1 VSGRLR
7 AYTRPGIT
15 LLFILAGFLLWL
27 RPATA
32 ATGALV
38 WLVGLALTGAPV
50 VWRTVRGILAGKWA
64 ADVVATLAILTA
76 LALRQPLAGL
86 IVVLM
91 QTGGEALERYAAG
104 RASAAVRDLEAAA
117 PRTAH
122 RYRDGELNDIPVDDI
137 RVRDELLVRPGEL
150 IPCDGTALKGRS
162 RIDTSRI
169 TGEPLPVDAEP
180 GTELLSGSLNGEG
193 AIRMRATALARESQY
208 ALIVELVRTAQAR
221 KAPLQRLAD
230 RYAVWFTPLTLVAC
244 LVAFAWSGEAERILA
259 ILVVATPCPLIL
271 ATPVAIIGGVI
282 IVRSGGA
289 LEQLSRVT
297 VGVFDK
303 TGTLTIGR
311 PEVARV
317 VPVPPYTEH
326 DILRLAGA
334 IEQHSSHMLA
344 RTLVEAA
351 KESGIR
357 FPEAHHVVEAPGSGV
372 RGEID
377 RQRVTVGSLAYVG
390 TTDPAAVI
398 GFAALQNGTGGVHA
412 FVAVEGKAAGMV
424 EYADRIR
431 PELQSFLTRLRELG
445 IRRTI
450 LLSGDISANAVA
462 VGREIGIREA
472 HGDLLPADKVDRV
485 RDLVDAGSKV
495 LMVGDGTND
504 APALSTAT
512 VGVALAAHGGG
523 ITAEAADLVVLAD
536 DLERVADAVAI
547 SQRTLHI
554 ARQSIWVGLGLSGL
568 AMILA
573 GLGFIPPTL
582 GALLQ
587 EGIDVTVILN
597 AVRASANPT

>member
-193 AIRMRATALARESQY
+193 AIRMRATAVARESQY

-271 ATPVAIIGGVI
+271 ATPVAIIGGVSRCAQQRV

-303 TGTLTIGR
+303 TGNL
-311 PEVARV
+311 
-317 VPVPPYTEH
+317 
-326 DILRLAGA
+326 
-334 IEQHSSHMLA
+334 
-344 RTLVEAA
+344 
-351 KESGIR
+351 
-357 FPEAHHVVEAPGSGV
+357 
-372 RGEID
+372 
-377 RQRVTVGSLAYVG
+377 
-390 TTDPAAVI
+390 
-398 GFAALQNGTGGVHA
+398 
-412 FVAVEGKAAGMV
+412 
-424 EYADRIR
+424 
-431 PELQSFLTRLRELG
+431 
-445 IRRTI
+445 
-450 LLSGDISANAVA
+450 
-462 VGREIGIREA
+462 
-472 HGDLLPADKVDRV
+472 
-485 RDLVDAGSKV
+485 
-495 LMVGDGTND
+495 
-504 APALSTAT
+504 
-512 VGVALAAHGGG
+512 
-523 ITAEAADLVVLAD
+523 D
-536 DLERVADAVAI
+536 DWT
-547 SQRTLHI
+547 S
-554 ARQSIWVGLGLSGL
+554 
-568 AMILA
+568 
-573 GLGFIPPTL
+573 
-582 GALLQ
+582 
-587 EGIDVTVILN
+587 
-597 AVRASANPT
+597 